1 MRLHDYFRS
10 SSAYRVRIV
19 LNLKGLG
26 VERVFHHLRRG
37 EQRLTIYR
45 ALNPQGLLPT
55 LETADGTPLTQSLA
69 ICEYL
74 DELQPDPP
82 LLPEGAIERA
92 KVRAFALAIACDIH
106 PLQNLRVLD
115 RLRSLGSTD
124 AQTKDWARAII
135 DDGLAACNA
144 LVERETGPFCFGA
157 AVTLADCVLVPQLA
171 NARRFEVDLRW
182 PRLTEI
188 EARCMALEAFAA
200 AAPARQPD
208 AE

>member
-10 SSAYRVRIV
+10 SSAYRVRIA
-19 LNLKGLG
+19 LNLKGLS

-37 EQRLTIYR
+37 EQRLTTYR

-55 LETADGTPLTQSLA
+55 LETGNGTALTQSLA

-82 LLPEGAIERA
+82 LLPKGAIERA

-115 RLRSLGSTD
+115 RLRSVGLTD
-124 AQTKDWARAII
+124 AQTKDWARAVI
-135 DDGLAACNA
+135 DDGLVACNA
-144 LVERETGPFCFGA
+144 LVEGEAGPFCFGA
-157 AVTLADCVLVPQLA
+157 RVTLADCVLVPQLV
-171 NARRFEVDLRW
+171 NARRFDVELRW
-182 PRLTEI
+182 PRLIEI
-188 EARCMALEAFAA
+188 EARCMAVEAFAT
-200 AAPARQPD
+200 AAPAHQPD